1 LFVKHNKW
9 ICALAFVLIATFAAF
24 AQDFPKAEV
33 AVGYSFINVHPDLSP
48 ITSFNVN
55 GGGGAFV
62 YNMTPLIGIKADF
75 FGYTQGSGLRNQLEK
90 LGYAGQVN
98 GNVFTYMFGPQFKK
112 HGGKLQP
119 FGEALF
125 GAAHSNA
132 YGTIY
137 NAIHGITSASS
148 NNNAFA
154 MEFGGG
160 LDFALTKHFQIRPA
174 EVDYLYTR
182 FGINGTN
189 YTGAQNNFKYMV
201 GANFTFGGG
210 K

>member
-1 LFVKHNKW
+1 MKKSL
-9 ICALAFVLIATFAAF
+9 ILIAVALMCTMAAV
-24 AQDFPKAEV
+24 AQDVPKFEV
-33 AVGYSFINVHPDLSP
+33 PVGFSFVNVHPNLSP
-48 ITSFNVN
+48 ITSFNVF
-55 GGGGAFV
+55 GGGGGFV
-62 YNMTPLIGIKADF
+62 YNVTPWIGVKADF
-75 FGYTQGSGLRNQLEK
+75 FGYTQGSGLKNQLTNA
-90 LGYAGQVN
+90 GYTVGQVN
-98 GNVFTYMFGPQFKK
+98 GNVFTYMFGPQIKK
-112 HGGKLQP
+112 HSGKFQP

-132 YGTIY
+132 YAQVY
-137 NAIHGITSASS
+137 NTIHGGVSGSS

-160 LDFALTKHFQIRPA
+160 LDYALTPHIQLRPV

-189 YTGAQNNFKYMV
+189 YTGNQNNFKYV
-201 GANFTFGGG
+201 AGVNFTFGG